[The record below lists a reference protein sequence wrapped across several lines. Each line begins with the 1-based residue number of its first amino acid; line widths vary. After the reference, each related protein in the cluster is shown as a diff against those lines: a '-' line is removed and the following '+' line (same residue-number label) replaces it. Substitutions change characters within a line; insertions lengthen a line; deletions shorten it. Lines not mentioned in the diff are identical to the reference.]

1 MISLLNLELGEV
13 TENESNNT
21 NIKYKMGIY
30 IFINN
35 LPTMVTQQRAAG
47 REVATPAASKAA
59 GRCLILGEL
68 ITTLTWACIS
78 FPITW

>member
-47 REVATPAASKAA
+47 REVATPTVSKAA

-68 ITTLTWACIS
+68 ITALTWACIS
-78 FPITW
+78 FPVTW